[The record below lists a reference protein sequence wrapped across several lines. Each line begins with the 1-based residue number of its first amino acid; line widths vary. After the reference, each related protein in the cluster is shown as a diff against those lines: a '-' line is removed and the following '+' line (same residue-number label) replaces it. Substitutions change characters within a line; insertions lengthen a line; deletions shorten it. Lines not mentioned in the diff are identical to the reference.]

1 MITVTKLF
9 MSLIKMTVLAHY
21 LTFQLLLQWQNVYF
35 YKKEAGKFYFA
46 CFHQIQLLRSLFEL
60 IEV

>member
-1 MITVTKLF
+1 
-9 MSLIKMTVLAHY
+9 MTVLAHY
-21 LTFQLLLQWQNVYF
+21 LTFPWLLQWQNAYS

-46 CFHQIQLLRSLFEL
+46 CFHQIQLLHSLFEL